1 MIYIVEIAGPSGER
15 ATKQY
20 EAPSIRG
27 AVRLAE
33 HDLQGYSHCEIV
45 NIRLHAEWDMP
56 VDGDE
61 W

>member
-1 MIYIVEIAGPSGER
+1 MIYIVEIAGPSCER

-27 AVRLAE
+27 AMRLAE
-33 HDLQGYSHCEIV
+33 HDLQRYPHCEIV
-45 NIRLHAEWDMP
+45 KLRLRAEWNMR